1 MKTKNST
8 NRFSDRV
15 DHFIRCRP
23 AYPKETMDYIFD
35 SFNLTEG
42 SIIADIGS
50 GTGELCLGRC
60 KNVYAVEPNDEMRQT
75 AEDLFSEIP
84 SYISVCGTAGK
95 TTLDT
100 QSVDCI
106 TAALSS
112 PFAKIISTEE
122 YLNSNNSAIIKTI

>member
-1 MKTKNST
+1 
-8 NRFSDRV
+8 
-15 DHFIRCRP
+15 
-23 AYPKETMDYIFD
+23 MDYIFD
-35 SFNLTEG
+35 SFDLTEG

-50 GTGELCLGRC
+50 DTGKLMELCLGRC

-122 YLNSNNSAIIKTI
+122 YLKANNSSKYCRLIYHNYS